1 MSQATGQGK
10 FQLYA
15 DSETKFFPTM
25 FPAEVEF
32 LKDDQGRVTSLV
44 LHQGGRDMTAPKK
57 QQ

>member
-1 MSQATGQGK
+1 
-10 FQLYA
+10 
-15 DSETKFFPTM
+15 M